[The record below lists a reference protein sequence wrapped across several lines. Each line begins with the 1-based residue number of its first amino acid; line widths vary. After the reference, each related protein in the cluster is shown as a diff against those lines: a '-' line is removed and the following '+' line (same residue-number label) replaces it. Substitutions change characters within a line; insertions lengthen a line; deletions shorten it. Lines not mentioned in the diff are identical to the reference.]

1 MSGLRCLVAD
11 DHPAVLS
18 YVRSV
23 VEDQGLEIVGPAAN
37 GRDAIAIAARL
48 QPPLALVDFRMPG
61 MSGLDFLRGLA
72 AAAPNM
78 RIAVYTAEADPAL
91 AADALGAGAHIVILK
106 DAPVADLKRAL
117 DALRTGGSYLDP
129 ALAGATLTG
138 ETSKL
143 VLTDRQRDVLELLAG
158 GKRYE
163 EIGER
168 LSLGTETVRT
178 HVRKACE
185 RLGASTRTEGVATA
199 LRLGLIE

>member
-1 MSGLRCLVAD
+1 MSALRCLLAD

-23 VEDQGLEIVGPAAN
+23 VEEKGLEIVGPAAN
-37 GRDAIAIAARL
+37 GRDAIAIATRL

-72 AAAPNM
+72 AAALKM
-78 RIAVYTAEADPAL
+78 RIAVYTAEADPGL

-106 DAPVADLKRAL
+106 DAPVADLGRAL

-129 ALAGATLTG
+129 ALGGATLTG
-138 ETSKL
+138 QTSKL
-143 VLTDRQRDVLELLAG
+143 VLTDRQREVLELLAD
-158 GKRYE
+158 GKKYE
-163 EIGER
+163 EIGDR

-178 HVRKACE
+178 HVRKASE
-185 RLGASTRTEGVATA
+185 RLGASTRTEVVATA

>member
-168 LSLGTETVRT
+168 L
-178 HVRKACE
+178 
-185 RLGASTRTEGVATA
+185 GASTRTEGVATA